1 MFRNRRSFTRVDA
14 GTDTRRR
21 SSGFHGTLLLLAI
34 TLTLLQGDAA
44 AQARH
49 YPLESTAGLRL
60 VRATAEPATLDGK
73 KGLRV
78 TMAKE
83 PQDPMP
89 QQPQG
94 QRTTGEA
101 LVVIE
106 GLEFANGVIEAE
118 IAGAPAPGAPETARG
133 FVGIAFRVQNDM
145 RTFEQLYLR
154 PTNGRAEDQER
165 RNHAVQYSSHP
176 RLAILPY
183 AKRDAIQV

>member
-78 TMAKE
+78 AMSKE
-83 PQDPMP
+83 AQAEMS
-89 QQPQG
+89 QQPQA

-106 GLEFANGVIEAE
+106 GLEFANGIIEATPDTSS
-118 IAGAPAPGAPETARG
+118 ILVGSSSVPTPRIPE
-133 FVGIAFRVQNDM
+133 
-145 RTFEQLYLR
+145 
-154 PTNGRAEDQER
+154 
-165 RNHAVQYSSHP
+165 SST
-176 RLAILPY
+176 LS
-183 AKRDAIQV
+183 